1 MEIFIIKANRTKT
14 IGFIFYFYKKKY
26 VYVKT
31 LKFMIKELVLA
42 FKEQAEHIKNVK
54 SFNYEGSDLI
64 NAQNN
69 NSTIQVFVED
79 DIFTEFIIT
88 KDLVKIQMN
97 IDILDNIGEN
107 EEKLDVHDRTTKIAI
122 VLIKLIE
129 EKYKNILSVYDYNM
143 LNVSHY
149 SDDDLF
155 GTRVS
160 LYLTMP
166 SPVNFCN
173 INEFIDEL
181 NEYYKEEDK
190 NITINKPEINIDE
203 LDINPIKL
211 RK

>member
-1 MEIFIIKANRTKT
+1 
-14 IGFIFYFYKKKY
+14 
-26 VYVKT
+26 
-31 LKFMIKELVLA
+31 MIKNLVEA
-42 FKEQAEHIKNVK
+42 IKEQAEHIKNVK
-54 SFNYEGSDLI
+54 HFNYEGADLI

-69 NSTIQVFVED
+69 NSTIQIWIED
-79 DIFTEFIIT
+79 DIFTEYLVT
-88 KDLVKIQMN
+88 KDLVKVQMN

-107 EEKLDVHDRTTKIAI
+107 EEKVDVHDRTTKIAI

-129 EKYKNILSVYDYNM
+129 ENYKNILSVYDYNL

-155 GTRVS
+155 GTRIS

-166 SPVNFCN
+166 SPVNQCN

-190 NITINKPEINIDE
+190 DITINKPEIDIDNIN
-203 LDINPIKL
+203 INPIKL
-211 RK
+211 KK